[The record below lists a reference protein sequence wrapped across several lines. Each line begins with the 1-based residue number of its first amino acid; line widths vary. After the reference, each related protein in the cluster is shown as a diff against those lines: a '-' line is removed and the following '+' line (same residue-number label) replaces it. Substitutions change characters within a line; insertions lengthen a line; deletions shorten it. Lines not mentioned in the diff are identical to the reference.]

1 MTFSRMND
9 VIAALNEARAAF
21 ADARAAEEASRT
33 SAAALRRSAVAMHEE
48 THAAAVANVRRQ
60 LIALGDALA
69 ELWATEIVRRDLTG
83 ETVPF
88 EPSASG
94 EWLAKT
100 ILRAVPYSL
109 GGRRLR
115 GRAASLAKRIAESTV
130 YGLRPTERPKLSPPT
145 VPSDDP
151 YADDEEEREA
161 EILATILRE
170 AERPFWLPSPELTVR
185 LRDAA
190 RRDKTFAEQ
199 HPARR
204 YWVRRAAKAEGEFA
218 KRAIAW
224 CWAPPNDVAVMAV
237 RRDLSGALVRYPVWL
252 PKTRDPA
259 KITEAEAALLW
270 ARGRVGTIC
279 ATAPLPCA
287 MNRN

>member
-1 MTFSRMND
+1 MTFGRMND
-9 VIAALNEARAAF
+9 VAAALAC
-21 ADARAAEEASRT
+21 ARAAEEASRA
-33 SAAALRRSAVAMHEE
+33 SSVSLHRSAVAMHEDA
-48 THAAAVANVRRQ
+48 HAAAVANVRRQ

-69 ELWATEIVRRDLTG
+69 ELWATEIVRRALTG
-83 ETVPF
+83 ESVPF
-88 EPSASG
+88 EPSGSG

-115 GRAASLAKRIAESTV
+115 GRVTGLAKRIADSTLA
-130 YGLRPTERPKLSPPT
+130 GLRPAERPKLSPPT

-199 HPARR
+199 HPERR
-204 YWVRRAAKAEGEFA
+204 YWVRRAAVAEAEFA
-218 KRAIAW
+218 RRAIRRFNPGDAE
-224 CWAPPNDVAVMAV
+224 PVMAV

-252 PKTRDPA
+252 PKTKDPA
-259 KITEAEAALLW
+259 TITEAEAALIW
-270 ARGRVGTIC
+270 ARGHDLRDG
-279 ATAPLPCA
+279 ATALRHEPKPSPEVQK
-287 MNRN
+287 

>member
-1 MTFSRMND
+1 MTFGRMND
-9 VIAALNEARAAF
+9 VAAALAC
-21 ADARAAEEASRT
+21 ARAAEEASRA
-33 SAAALRRSAVAMHEE
+33 SSVSLHRSAVAMHEDA
-48 THAAAVANVRRQ
+48 HAAAVANVRRQ
-60 LIALGDALA
+60 LVALGDALA
-69 ELWATEIVRRDLTG
+69 ELWATEIVRRGLTG
-83 ETVPF
+83 ETMPF

-130 YGLRPTERPKLSPPT
+130 YGLRPAERPKLSPPT

-190 RRDKTFAEQ
+190 RRDKTFTEQ
-199 HPARR
+199 HPDRR
-204 YWVRRAAKAEGEFA
+204 FWVRRAAKAEAEFA

-224 CWAPPNDVAVMAV
+224 CWTPPNDVAVMAV
-237 RRDLSGALVRYPVWL
+237 RRDLSGALVRYPAWL

-259 KITEAEAALLW
+259 KITEAEAALIW
-270 ARGRVGTIC
+270 ARGHDLRDG
-279 ATAPLPCA
+279 ATALRHEPKPSPEV
-287 MNRN
+287 RK